1 MRCPLSQANPTKSAF
16 EPQGDEGVFG
26 AITREWRFLSITTR
40 LLRRMRKVTPD
51 SNYTVADIIEGW
63 AAKRPNNVAIW
74 FEDKKY
80 TYRQYD
86 AQANRYARWAQSL
99 GLKRGDAVAL
109 LMENR
114 PEYLFAWGGLIKIG
128 VTVALINTNLRER
141 ALAHSFAISGAK
153 HLVLGAELA
162 ANYASCIDDLQ
173 DKLTVWATGGAVA
186 NANDLDTA
194 LAAQSDAPLPKDV
207 RKDVTAN
214 DKCFYI
220 YTSGT
225 TGLPKAANMS
235 HLRIQMMMHS
245 FATAMKS
252 AESDR
257 MYVVLPLY
265 HSAGG
270 VCAIGSTLTVGGS
283 VIIRRKF
290 SATQFWDDCHKYRA
304 TQFQYIGEL
313 CRYLLNSPSHP
324 LERRHRLRV
333 VMGNGLRP
341 EIWPAFKARFRIPR
355 IIEFYGATEG
365 NVSMVNFDGKVGAIG
380 RIPGYMRR
388 IIQTRLVQFDI
399 DVEQPIRDAK
409 GLCVEC
415 KPGESGEAI
424 GKIDEQRGRF
434 EGYSKGTDTEKKIL
448 RDVFEKGDAWFRTGD
463 LLKRD
468 AQNYFYFIDRIGD
481 TFRWKGEN
489 VATSEVAEA
498 ISIFPG
504 IKEANV
510 YGVKVPGTDG
520 RAGMA
525 ALVTASPPDLI
536 KFKAH
541 LEKNLAAYA
550 RPIFLRMQGE
560 IEITGTF
567 KHRKV
572 ELVKEGYDPR
582 AVKEPLYF
590 LDPVDGQYVALTPE
604 LYDRIVAGEIRL

>member
-1 MRCPLSQANPTKSAF
+1 VGL
-16 EPQGDEGVFG
+16 FG
-26 AITREWRFLSITTR
+26 AIGRELRFIGSMTR
-40 LLRRMRKVTPD
+40 LLRRVGKIKPD
-51 SNYTVADIIEGW
+51 SPNTLADIIEGW

-74 FEDKKY
+74 FEDKRY
-80 TYRQYD
+80 TYKEYD
-86 AQANRYARWAQSL
+86 AHANRYARWAQSL
-99 GLKRGDAVAL
+99 GLKKGDAVAL

-114 PEYLFAWGGLIKIG
+114 PEYLFAWTGLVKIG

-141 ALAHSFAISGAK
+141 ALAHSLAISGAK
-153 HLVLGAELA
+153 HLVMGAELA
-162 ANYASCIDDLQ
+162 DNYASAIDDMQERLQ
-173 DKLTVWATGGAVA
+173 VWTTGGLVQGTE
-186 NANDLDTA
+186 NLDAA
-194 LAAQSDAPLPKDV
+194 LAKQSDAPLPKDV
-207 RKDVTAN
+207 RKGLTAG

-235 HLRIQMMMHS
+235 HLRIQTMMHS
-245 FATAMKS
+245 FASAMKS
-252 AESDR
+252 TERDR

-290 SATQFWDDCHKYRA
+290 SATQFWDDCRKYGA
-304 TQFQYIGEL
+304 TQFEYIGEL
-313 CRYLLNSPSHP
+313 CRYLLNSPPHP
-324 LERRHRLRV
+324 LERKHKLRV

-341 EIWPAFKARFRIPR
+341 EIWPAFKARFKIPR

-365 NVSMVNFDGKVGAIG
+365 NVALVNLDGVVGSVG
-380 RIPGYMRR
+380 RIPNYMRNTLK
-388 IIQTRLVQFDI
+388 TRLVLF
-399 DVEQPIRDAK
+399 DVEHEQPVRGADGFCI
-409 GLCVEC
+409 EC
-415 KPGESGEAI
+415 KPDEVGEAI
-424 GKIDEQRGRF
+424 GMIDEERGRF
-434 EGYSKGTDTEKKIL
+434 EGYSKGTETEKKIL
-448 RDVFEKGDAWFRTGD
+448 RDVFAKGDAWFRTGD
-463 LLKRD
+463 LLRRD
-468 AQNYFYFIDRIGD
+468 ALGYYFFVDRIGD

-498 ISIFPG
+498 ISVYPG

-525 ALVTASPPDLI
+525 ALVTESALDLA
-536 KFKAH
+536 KFKEH
-541 LEKNLAAYA
+541 LGKNLPAYA

-582 AVKEPLYF
+582 AVKDPLFF
-590 LDPVDGQYVALTPE
+590 LDPVTGNYVALTPE
-604 LYDRIVAGEIRL
+604 LYDRILAGEIRL

>member
-1 MRCPLSQANPTKSAF
+1 M
-16 EPQGDEGVFG
+16 
-26 AITREWRFLSITTR
+26 TR
-40 LLRRMRKVTPD
+40 LLRRVGKIKQNSPT
-51 SNYTVADIIEGW
+51 TVADIIEGW

-74 FEDKKY
+74 FEDKRY
-80 TYRQYD
+80 TYKEYD
-86 AQANRYARWAQSL
+86 AHANRYARWAQSL
-99 GLKRGDAVAL
+99 GLKKGDAVAL

-114 PEYLFAWGGLIKIG
+114 PEYLFAWTGLVKIG

-141 ALAHSFAISGAK
+141 ALAHSLTISGAK
-153 HLVLGAELA
+153 HLVMGAELA
-162 ANYASCIDDLQ
+162 DNYASAIDDMQERLQ
-173 DKLTVWATGGAVA
+173 VWTTGGLVQGTE
-186 NANDLDTA
+186 NLDAA
-194 LAAQSDAPLPKDV
+194 LAKQSDAPLPKDV
-207 RKDVTAN
+207 RKGLTAG

-235 HLRIQMMMHS
+235 HLRIQTMMHS
-245 FATAMKS
+245 FASAMKS
-252 AESDR
+252 TERDR

-290 SATQFWDDCHKYRA
+290 SATQFWDDCRKYGA
-304 TQFQYIGEL
+304 TQFEYIGEL
-313 CRYLLNSPSHP
+313 CRYLLNAPPHP
-324 LERRHRLRV
+324 LERKHKLRV

-365 NVSMVNFDGKVGAIG
+365 NVALVNLDGVVGAVG
-380 RIPGYMRR
+380 RIPNYMRNTLK
-388 IIQTRLVQFDI
+388 TRLVLFDI
-399 DVEQPIRDAK
+399 DKEQPVRGPDGFCI
-409 GLCVEC
+409 EC
-415 KPGESGEAI
+415 KPDEVGEAI
-424 GKIDEQRGRF
+424 GMIDEERGRF

-448 RDVFEKGDAWFRTGD
+448 RDVFAKGDAWFRTGD
-463 LLKRD
+463 LLRRD
-468 AQNYFYFIDRIGD
+468 ALGYYFFVDRIGD

-498 ISIFPG
+498 ISVYPG

-525 ALVTASPPDLI
+525 SLVTAERLDLA

-541 LEKNLAAYA
+541 LDKNLPAYA

-560 IEITGTF
+560 IEVTGTF

-582 AVKEPLYF
+582 AVKDPLYF
-590 LDPVDGQYVALTPE
+590 LDPITSNYVPLTPE
-604 LYDRIVAGEIRL
+604 LYDRILAGEIRL

>member
-1 MRCPLSQANPTKSAF
+1 MTPAEGHK
-16 EPQGDEGVFG
+16 GDGRVFG
-26 AITREWRFLSITTR
+26 AIAREWRFISTTTR
-40 LLRRMRKVTPD
+40 LLRRMGTITPD
-51 SNYTVADIIEGW
+51 SPHTVADIIEHW
-63 AAKRPNNVAIW
+63 AEKRPKNVAIW
-74 FEDKKY
+74 FEDRKY
-80 TYRQYD
+80 TYREFN
-86 AQANRYARWAQSL
+86 AAANRYARWAQSL

-114 PEYLFAWGGLIKIG
+114 PEYMFAWGGLIKIG

-141 ALAHSFAISGAK
+141 ALAHSLAISGAK

-162 ANYASCIDDLQ
+162 ANYASAVDDMKE
-173 DKLTVWATGGAVA
+173 KLTVWATGGAVDGA
-186 NANDLDTA
+186 EGLDKA

-207 RKDVTAN
+207 RKDMTAN
-214 DKCFYI
+214 DKCFFI

-245 FATAMKS
+245 FAIAMKS
-252 AESDR
+252 TERDR
-257 MYVVLPLY
+257 MYDVLPLY

-270 VCAIGSTLTVGGS
+270 VCAIGSVLTVGGS

-290 SATQFWDDCHKYRA
+290 SATAFWDDCVKYRA

-313 CRYLLNSPSHP
+313 CRYLLNSPPHK
-324 LERRHRLRV
+324 LERRHSLRV

-341 EIWPAFKARFRIPR
+341 EIWPAFKARFRIPK

-365 NVSMVNFDGKVGAIG
+365 NVSMVNADGKVGAIG

-388 IIQTRLVQFDI
+388 VIQTRLVQFDI
-399 DVEQPIRDAK
+399 ENEQPVRTDK
-409 GLCVEC
+409 GFCVEC
-415 KPGESGEAI
+415 KPDEAGEAI

-468 AQNYFYFIDRIGD
+468 KQNYYYFIDRIGD

-525 ALVTASPPDLI
+525 ALVTSGQLDLG

-550 RPIFLRMQGE
+550 RPVFLRMQPE

-582 AVKEPLYF
+582 TVADPLYF

-604 LYDRIVAGEIRL
+604 LHDRLTAGEIRL

>member
-1 MRCPLSQANPTKSAF
+1 M
-16 EPQGDEGVFG
+16 VG
-26 AITREWRFLSITTR
+26 AITREWRFISSTTR
-40 LLRRMRKVTPD
+40 LIRRMRKITPD
-51 SNYTVADIIEGW
+51 SPHTVADIIEGW

-80 TYRQYD
+80 TYREYD
-86 AQANRYARWAQSL
+86 AAANRYARWAQSL
-99 GLKRGDAVAL
+99 GLKRGDSVAL

-128 VTVALINTNLRER
+128 VIVALINTNLRER
-141 ALAHSFAISGAK
+141 ALAHSFAISNSK
-153 HLVLGAELA
+153 HVVLGSELA
-162 ANYASCIDDLQ
+162 ANFASCADELKDA
-173 DKLTVWATGGAVA
+173 LTVWATGGPVPG
-186 NANDLDTA
+186 ANDLDAA
-194 LAAQSDAPLPKDV
+194 LAQQSDAPLPKDV
-207 RKDVTAN
+207 RSGMTAN

-245 FATAMKS
+245 FASAMKS
-252 AESDR
+252 TERDR
-257 MYVVLPLY
+257 MYDVLPLY

-270 VCAIGSTLTVGGS
+270 VCALGSVLTVGGS
-283 VIIRRKF
+283 VIIRRRF
-290 SATQFWDDCHKYRA
+290 SATQFWDDCVRYRA

-313 CRYLLNSPSHP
+313 CRYLLNTPAHVK
-324 LERRHRLRV
+324 ERRHRLRV

-365 NVSMVNFDGKVGAIG
+365 NVSMVNVDGKVGAIG

-388 IIQTRLVQFDI
+388 IIQTRLVKFDI
-399 DVEQPIRDAK
+399 ESEQPVRDAK
-409 GLCVEC
+409 GFCIEC
-415 KPGESGEAI
+415 KPHDAGEAI

-468 AQNYFYFIDRIGD
+468 KLYYYYFIDRIGD

-525 ALVTASPPDLI
+525 ALVTASPIDLP

-572 ELVKEGYDPR
+572 ELVKDGYDPR
-582 AVKEPLYF
+582 TVKDPLFF
-590 LDPVDGQYVALTPE
+590 LDPIDGQYVPLTPE
-604 LYDRIVAGEIRL
+604 LYDRLMAGEVRL